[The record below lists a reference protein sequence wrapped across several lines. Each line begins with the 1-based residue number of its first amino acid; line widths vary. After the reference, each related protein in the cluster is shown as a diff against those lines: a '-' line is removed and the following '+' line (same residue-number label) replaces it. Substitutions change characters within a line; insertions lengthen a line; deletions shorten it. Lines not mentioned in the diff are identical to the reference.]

1 MKQLTKRILS
11 LVFALMLFATVAG
24 TAFATGSV
32 FAGIYLSV
40 GGTCVQ
46 SERILY
52 GIDTTTYVRKNP
64 DRAYL
69 VTTIQFS
76 DGLASS
82 DEMIAQSDRD
92 VTEFEATFGI
102 ADINGDT
109 PIGVYSAHEVRG
121 GTSEQTDP
129 FVYHIYTDMSDWEL
143 P

>member
-11 LVFALMLFATVAG
+11 FTFALMLFASVVG

-64 DRAYL
+64 DRARL
-69 VTTIQFS
+69 VTKIQYS
-76 DGLASS
+76 DDLTLS
-82 DEMIAQSDRD
+82 DVIEVESDREA
-92 VTEFEATFGI
+92 TEQELTFGI
-102 ADINGDT
+102 ADINGNT
-109 PIGVYSAHEVRG
+109 PVRVFRTHEVRDG
-121 GTSEQTDP
+121 ISEGSDAYAYYTSTD
-129 FVYHIYTDMSDWEL
+129 ISNWEL